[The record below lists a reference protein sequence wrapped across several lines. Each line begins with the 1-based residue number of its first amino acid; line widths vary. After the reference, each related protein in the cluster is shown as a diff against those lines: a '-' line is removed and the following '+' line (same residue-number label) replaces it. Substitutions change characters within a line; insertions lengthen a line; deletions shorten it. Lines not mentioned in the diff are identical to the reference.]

1 MESRRGVFIVV
12 EGIDGAGKT
21 LHSRNLCFQ
30 LHKKEFDVRCTAE
43 PSENFIGRLV
53 REEFLHRRKIA
64 PEVETLL
71 FAADRFQHIRNEVSP
86 MLKQGCIVVSDRYYY
101 ASIAYQGAQGVDT
114 EWIRCI
120 NNFAPKPDLAIYLD
134 VPADVALSRIHRS
147 KSVMEEI
154 ELEKKVREIYLDL
167 AKKNELTY
175 LDGNRSIE
183 IVDKE
188 MLDLALEVISRT
200 RKEMPSQTG

>member
-1 MESRRGVFIVV
+1 MGVFIVV

-30 LHKKEFDVRCTAE
+30 IHKKGFDVRYTAE
-43 PSENFIGRLV
+43 PSDDFIGRLI

-64 PEVETLL
+64 PEVEALL
-71 FAADRFQHIRNEVSP
+71 FAADRYQHIRKEVSP
-86 MLKQGCIVVSDRYYY
+86 MLKQGCIVISDRYYY
-101 ASIAYQGAQGVDT
+101 ASIAYQGAQGVDM
-114 EWIRCI
+114 EWIRYI

-147 KSVMEEI
+147 KSVMEKI

-175 LDGNRSIE
+175 LDGNQSIE
-183 IVDKE
+183 AVDKE
-188 MLDLALEVISRT
+188 MLHLTLEIISRT
-200 RKEMPSQTG
+200 RREMPSETG